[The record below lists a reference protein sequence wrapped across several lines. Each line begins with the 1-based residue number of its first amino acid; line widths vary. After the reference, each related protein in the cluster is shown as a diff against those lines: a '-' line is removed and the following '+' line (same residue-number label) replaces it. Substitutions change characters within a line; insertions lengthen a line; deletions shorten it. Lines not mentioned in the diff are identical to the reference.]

1 MARLQEEASAMD
13 ADSHGLT
20 VLPFFSG
27 GCGSGCGGNG
37 GVGVSPPMIVPDI
50 PAHPHTSL
58 SLADQKPGRL
68 PNACWSCLCRRQ
80 RGH

>member
-27 GCGSGCGGNG
+27 GCGSGSGGNG
-37 GVGVSPPMIVPDI
+37 GVGVSPTNDCASHSRSPSHFSV
-50 PAHPHTSL
+50 T
-58 SLADQKPGRL
+58 
-68 PNACWSCLCRRQ
+68 C
-80 RGH
+80 

>member
-27 GCGSGCGGNG
+27 GGGSGGSG
-37 GVGVSPPMIVPDI
+37 GVSASRI
-50 PAHPHTSL
+50 H
-58 SLADQKPGRL
+58 
-68 PNACWSCLCRRQ
+68 ACAFR
-80 RGH
+80 